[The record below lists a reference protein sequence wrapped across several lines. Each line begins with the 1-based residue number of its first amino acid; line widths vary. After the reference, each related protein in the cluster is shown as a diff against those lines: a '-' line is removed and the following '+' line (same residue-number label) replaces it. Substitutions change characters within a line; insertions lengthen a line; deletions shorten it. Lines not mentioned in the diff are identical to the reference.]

1 MKPTLRQALLGSAFL
16 IVYGVVV
23 FAATRAYY
31 LERPAAARPA
41 PAAVAPGAGP
51 RPFARPQ
58 SAPPVALADDPAA
71 LAGQADEL
79 FTQKRYGEAIAA
91 YRKLLD
97 LVPGDADA
105 YNDLGLALFYA
116 GRSAEALQVLEQGA
130 AQNAGF
136 QRIWLTLG
144 FVRLQAGRN
153 DTARAAFERCIAI
166 DPGSPIA
173 TEARRFL
180 ERLP

>member
-1 MKPTLRQALLGSAFL
+1 MRPTLRQALLGSAFL

-41 PAAVAPGAGP
+41 PAAPGAGP
-51 RPFARPQ
+51 RPFALPQ
-58 SAPPVALADDPAA
+58 SAPPPALADDPVA

-79 FTQKRYGEAIAA
+79 FTQKRYGEAIVA

-97 LVPGDADA
+97 RVPGDADA
-105 YNDLGLALFYA
+105 HNDLGLALFYA
-116 GRSAEALQVLEQGA
+116 GRTAEALQVLEQGA

-136 QRIWLTLG
+136 QRLWLTLG
-144 FVRLQAGRN
+144 FVRLQAGR
-153 DTARAAFERCIAI
+153 DAQARAALETCIAI
-166 DPGSPIA
+166 DPGSPLA
-173 TEARRFL
+173 DEARRFL
-180 ERLP
+180 ARLP